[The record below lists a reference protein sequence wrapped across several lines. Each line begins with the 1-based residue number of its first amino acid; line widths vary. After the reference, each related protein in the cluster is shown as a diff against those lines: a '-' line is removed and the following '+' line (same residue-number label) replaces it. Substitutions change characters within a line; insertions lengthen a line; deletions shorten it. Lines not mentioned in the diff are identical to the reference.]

1 MNPVLQRE
9 LSSYLRSA
17 RTYALEALV
26 LSLLGL
32 LVVAAWPP
40 ERKIDVLNPLAAK
53 RLIELFFAGLFAL
66 ASLSA
71 PALAATAL
79 TGEKE
84 RKTYEMLL
92 ASALEPGKIVRGKWL
107 ASLAPSLVL
116 TIASLPL
123 VMLCLPLGGI
133 SFYEA
138 AAAAL
143 STLAAAACFA
153 MIGLAA
159 SAYFTRTAAAL
170 TASYLIVLPLMLLGT
185 ALWLATSGGGVR
197 VRLWLFGCIVPMAAL
212 IASLVL
218 YRLVA
223 KRLWYPPD
231 VGSEGRD
238 VIDAEREQREA
249 IGLVIRRDDFPDR
262 LFAPA
267 KRTEPLRDDA
277 NPVLDKELRS
287 ELFSHGTLAL
297 RLVIQAGML
306 AALPLMG
313 GCLYFQPAWTPWY
326 FCYVLAFNLL
336 VGPAFSAGTVTQERE
351 RRTLDLLLTTTLPA
365 TKILWGKLLGGMR
378 VSGVLTIFLL
388 WPPVLACLLVPE
400 NYPQLDSFVVMGL
413 VVGLACLLTPTLSLF
428 CSVLCRTTANSLTSA
443 YLTLLGLFCLPP
455 AAHLFAKTFFPQT
468 IAATILHR
476 LTFISPA
483 ATLFDVPLLYI
494 RDTET
499 GTITLRQAADW
510 PLVIAHFAFQIL
522 LTCVLLVLIGR
533 LFRKRYD
540 AEAN

>member
-9 LSSYLRSA
+9 LVAHLRSA
-17 RTYALEALV
+17 RTYALDALV
-26 LSLLGL
+26 LLLLGL
-32 LVVAAWPP
+32 LVIAAWPP
-40 ERKIDVLNPLAAK
+40 AGKIDVLDPSAAR
-53 RLIELFFAGLFAL
+53 RLVELFFAGLFVL

-71 PALAATAL
+71 PALAAAAL

-92 ASALEPGKIVRGKWL
+92 ASALEPGKIVRGKWF

-116 TIASLPL
+116 TIAALPL

-143 STLAAAACFA
+143 STVTAAACFA
-153 MIGLAA
+153 MIGLTA
-159 SAYFTRTAAAL
+159 SAFFTRTAAAL
-170 TASYLIVLPLMLLGT
+170 TAAYLAVLPLMLLGT
-185 ALWLATSGGGVR
+185 SLWLATSGAGAR
-197 VRLWLFGCIVPMAAL
+197 VRLWLFGGIVPAAAL
-212 IASLVL
+212 IVSAVL
-218 YRLVA
+218 YRIVA
-223 KRLWYPPD
+223 HRLWYPPD

-238 VIDAEREQREA
+238 VVDAEREQREA

-267 KRTEPLRDDA
+267 KRTEPLNDDA

-326 FCYVLAFNLL
+326 FCYVLAFNLM
-336 VGPAFSAGTVTQERE
+336 VGPAFSAGAVTQERE
-351 RRTLDLLLTTTLPA
+351 RRTLDMLLTTTLPA
-365 TKILWGKLLGGMR
+365 ATILWGKLLGGMR
-378 VSGVLTIFLL
+378 VSGVLTLFLL
-388 WPPVLACLLVPE
+388 WPPMLACLLVPE
-400 NYPQLDSFVVMGL
+400 NYSQLGSFAVMALVIGL
-413 VVGLACLLTPTLSLF
+413 TCVLTPTLSLF
-428 CSVLCRTTANSLTSA
+428 CSVLCRNTSTSLTSA
-443 YLTLLGLFCLPP
+443 YLSLLGVFCLTP
-455 AAHLFAKTFFPQT
+455 AAHLFARLFFPQT
-468 IAATILHR
+468 QLAASLQW
-476 LTFISPA
+476 LTFTSPA
-483 ATLFDVPLLYI
+483 AALFYVPLQYV
-494 RDTET
+494 RETET
-499 GTITLRQAADW
+499 GSITLTQESNW
-510 PLVIAHFAFQIL
+510 PLVAAHLAFQL
-522 LTCVLLVLIGR
+522 LAISGLLVLTGR

-540 AEAN
+540 AESS